1 MIFISLVIYLCC
13 RKKDEK
19 DDESSTVPTS
29 AVINT
34 LGGEKTDVDAPLL
47 KKDSKYLPPT
57 GIEENKPANV
67 NSVKAGGVNVVPQT
81 RASRNF
87 SAKHDSDSSQE
98 RKGINN

>member
-1 MIFISLVIYLCC
+1 MFRCTCLAMLVVAGAVMADFNAD
-13 RKKDEK
+13 KDAYIANMGQSEK
-19 DDESSTVPTS
+19 NPGQD
-29 AVINT
+29 A
-34 LGGEKTDVDAPLL
+34 EKQAQLL
-47 KKDSKYLPPT
+47 NEY
-57 GIEENKPANV
+57 IEENKPANV